1 MTFFGSGSARSRI
14 NLQEAKAALF
24 SALDRLGPRKRVLVV
39 PPDATRL
46 HSQAG
51 SLTDAVWEYYSDAL
65 AAILP
70 ALGTHTPMTEA
81 EIVAMF
87 GEVPPGLFHV
97 HDWRSGLVTLGEVPA
112 GFVAEASEGRV
123 DYPIP
128 IQVDRLLVEGRFDL
142 ILSIGQVVP
151 HEVAGMAGHMK
162 NIFVGAGGAE
172 AIHRTHFLGAAYGM
186 ERIMGRPAT
195 PVRRVL
201 DYAAERFARGLPIVH
216 VLTVIG
222 RDAGGG
228 EVLRGLYIGDDAE
241 CFRRAAELAREVNI
255 ELVAAPLSKIVVYL
269 DPARYKSTW
278 LGNKAIYRTRMAMA
292 DGGELIVLAR
302 GVSRFGEDPEI
313 DVLIRKYGYAGTPRI
328 LELVKTQPDLAESL
342 CAAAHLIH
350 GSTEGRFSVTYCPGG
365 LTKDEVEGVGFRF
378 GDLHDMTARYD
389 PRLLRDGFNTLPDGE
404 RIFYISNPA
413 LGLWASRDRFMTV

>member
-1 MTFFGSGSARSRI
+1 MAFFGSGSARSRI
-14 NLQEAKAALF
+14 NLEEARAALF
-24 SALDRLGPRKRVLVV
+24 AALDRLGPRKRVLLV

-51 SLTDAVWEYYSDAL
+51 PLTEAAWEYYGDAL
-65 AAILP
+65 AGVLP
-70 ALGTHTPMTEA
+70 ALGTHAPMTDA
-81 EIVAMF
+81 EIRGMF
-87 GEVPPGLFHV
+87 GKVPPGLFHV
-97 HDWRSGLVTLGEVPA
+97 HDWRSGLATLGEVPA
-112 GFVAEASEGRV
+112 GFVAEVSEGRV
-123 DYPIP
+123 DYPVP
-128 IQVDRLLVEGRFDL
+128 IQVDRLLVKGRFDL

-201 DYAAERFARGLPIVH
+201 DYAAERFARNLPIVH

-228 EVLRGLYIGDDAE
+228 EVLRGLYIGDDGE

-255 ELVAAPLSKIVVYL
+255 ELVAAQLSKVVVYL

-278 LGNKAIYRTRMAMA
+278 LGNKAIYRTRMALA
-292 DGGELIVLAR
+292 DEGELIVLAP

-378 GDLHDMTARYD
+378 GGLNDMTARYD
-389 PRLLRDGFNTLPDGE
+389 LRLLRDGFNTLPDGE

-413 LGLWASRDRFMTV
+413 LGLWASRDRFTTV